1 VALRPPLAPYA
12 SDAARSRGRLYP
24 VPASP
29 TRSEFQRD
37 RDRIIHS
44 TAFRRL
50 AHKTQVF
57 VPLDGDHFRTRL
69 THTIE
74 VGQIARALARA
85 LAADED
91 LAEAVALA
99 HDLGHTPFGH
109 AGEEALEACMKPY
122 GGFDHNAQALR
133 VVTLL
138 ERRYADYD
146 GLDLTWEALEGIVKH
161 NGPLLEG
168 EDVSKPSSFETPPP
182 AAPQDEGSETPPPV
196 APQDEGSGTP
206 PSAAAGDEGFGTP
219 SLAAAGDGGATRGRI
234 FRPVAPFIL
243 AFDSRYPLELSSFAG
258 IEAQAA
264 ALADDIAYIGHDI
277 DDGLRAGLFPL
288 EAIAE
293 GAPFVAGL
301 LAEIA
306 ARHPGLERGRV
317 IHELVRRVITRFV
330 EDAIRTSRARLE
342 RHAPQSPEAVRAAGE
357 AMVALSPQMRAAE
370 RDLKRFLFDNM
381 YRHARVMGVWDRAR
395 DAISRLF
402 PAFMETPGG
411 MPPEWATLAAGKAD
425 PARAVVVADYIAG
438 MTDRYALGEVERLF
452 GPRRG

>member
-1 VALRPPLAPYA
+1 MRCNIGPSAGPFNDWSPTLALRPPPAPYA
-12 SDAARSRGRLYP
+12 CDAEKSRGRLFD
-24 VPASP
+24 VSASP

-109 AGEEALEACMKPY
+109 AGEEALEACMRPY

-146 GLDLTWEALEGIVKH
+146 GLNLTWEALEGIVKH
-161 NGPLLEG
+161 NGPLVE
-168 EDVSKPSSFETPPP
+168 P
-182 AAPQDEGSETPPPV
+182 ARTDGAPDQDR
-196 APQDEGSGTP
+196 AP
-206 PSAAAGDEGFGTP
+206 
-219 SLAAAGDGGATRGRI
+219 RI
-234 FRPVAPFIL
+234 SRPVARYIL
-243 AFDSRYPLELSSFAG
+243 DFDAVFPLDLASFAG
-258 IEAQAA
+258 VEAQAA

-277 DDGLRAGLFPL
+277 DDGLRAGLFSL
-288 EAIAE
+288 EALAA
-293 GAPFVAGL
+293 GAPFAAALV
-301 LAEIA
+301 AEIA
-306 ARHPGLERGRV
+306 EKHPGLERGRV

-330 EDAIRTSRARLE
+330 EDAIATSRARLE
-342 RHAPQSPEAVRAAGE
+342 RLAPESADEVRGASQAV
-357 AMVALSPQMRAAE
+357 VALSPEMTAAE
-370 RDLKRFLFDNM
+370 HDLKRFLFANM
-381 YRHARVMGVWDRAR
+381 YRHARIMRVWERAR

-402 PAFMETPGG
+402 PAFLETPAL
-411 MPPEWATLAAGKAD
+411 MPPEWAALAAAQVGA
-425 PARAVVVADYIAG
+425 ARAVIVADYIAG
-438 MTDRYALGEVERLF
+438 MTDRYALGEVRRLF
-452 GPRRG
+452 GPRG